1 MNEMDRHALYV
12 DALVDL
18 FNTQKEAQEQIII
31 LTEQMDIL
39 QRRIKTLAELLLAM
53 QAILNVSITMNGV
66 DRR

>member
-31 LTEQMDIL
+31 LTEQMDTL
-39 QRRIKTLAELLLAM
+39 QKRIKTLAELLLAM

>member
-1 MNEMDRHALYV
+1 MSEIDRHALYV
-12 DALVDL
+12 SALVDL
-18 FNTQKEAQEQIII
+18 FNTQKEAQAQIII

-53 QAILNVSITMNGV
+53 QTMLNVSITMNGI

>member
-1 MNEMDRHALYV
+1 MNEIDRHALYT

-31 LTEQMDIL
+31 LTEQMDTL
-39 QRRIKTLAELLLAM
+39 QKRIKTLAELLLAM

>member
-1 MNEMDRHALYV
+1 MSEIDRHALYV
-12 DALVDL
+12 SALVDL

>member
-1 MNEMDRHALYV
+1 MSEIDRHALYV
-12 DALVDL
+12 SALVDL
-18 FNTQKEAQEQIII
+18 FNTQKEAQAQIII

-53 QAILNVSITMNGV
+53 QAILNVSITMNGI

>member
-1 MNEMDRHALYV
+1 MSEIDRHALYV
-12 DALVDL
+12 SALVDL
-18 FNTQKEAQEQIII
+18 FNTQKEAQAQIII

>member
-1 MNEMDRHALYV
+1 MNEIDRHALYT

-18 FNTQKEAQEQIII
+18 FNTQKEAQAQIII